1 MRRCPYRVH
10 VPVGSAYGCANQAI
24 GRRCPLLAWAF
35 GPASCGP
42 RVNAALGVKEIMKA
56 QDELGD
62 LLRRFYR
69 TYGRP
74 EEGPPDGMNL
84 AEVLPQ
90 SGSIQQDSDFLR
102 LCLSNDTARK
112 DFERCRDILEQIATA
127 LADSTTFLQ
136 ELQNLNLPAKP
147 ELDNLTNGIF
157 WFTLASQLHPD
168 AKTKS
173 DNLSL
178 PTEIPEPFRR
188 SLQIQGTLVFKLYIS
203 LVYMREGVLADIL
216 TAGSTA
222 RMPTLG
228 LCRKLLNCDYVRHV
242 RNALSHADFSP
253 CMAGIVFR
261 DNGYLCIASPGFL
274 EWLCIWLFTLHYSCM
289 CVFGKE

>member
-1 MRRCPYRVH
+1 
-10 VPVGSAYGCANQAI
+10 
-24 GRRCPLLAWAF
+24 LLA
-35 GPASCGP
+35 
-42 RVNAALGVKEIMKA
+42 VKEIMKA
-56 QDELGD
+56 QDDLGD

-74 EEGPPDGMNL
+74 DEGPPDGMNL
-84 AEVLPQ
+84 SEFLPQ
-90 SGSIQQDSDFLR
+90 SDSIQQDSDLLR
-102 LCLSNDTARK
+102 NFLSNDTARR
-112 DFERCRDILEQIATA
+112 DFERCRDLLEQIATA

-136 ELQNLNLPAKP
+136 ELQSLNLPGKV
-147 ELDNLTNGIF
+147 ELDHLTNGIF

-173 DNLSL
+173 DDLSL
-178 PTEIPEPFRR
+178 PAQIPEPFRR
-188 SLQIQGTLVFKLYIS
+188 SLQIQGALVFKLYIG
-203 LVYMREGVLADIL
+203 LVYMREGVLGDIL
-216 TAGSTA
+216 AAGSAA

-274 EWLCIWLFTLHYSCM
+274 DWLCIWLLVLYHSCI
-289 CVFGKE
+289 CVLGND